1 MSTSSCLSDEQL
13 TPLVAGEAPS
23 AGAAEHLEQCAD
35 CRQRLRRL
43 EREINTVRQVYGELT
58 SGGYWL
64 DSKDAAGADRR
75 PAAWPRKACRGAP
88 WEGTCSWRKSAA
100 AAWARSTRRG
110 TIAWDAW
117 WP

>member
-64 DSKDAAGADRR
+64 DSKDAAGAGS
-75 PAAWPRKACRGAP
+75 AAGGLAPEGLQGAP

-100 AAWARSTRRG
+100 AAWARSIRRG